1 MTDTTKAQILDLA
14 RKAINTELLALK
26 RMKETLGDNF
36 ADAVEM
42 ILSGQGKCIV
52 TGMGKSGLVGRK
64 IAATL
69 ASTGTPSFFLHP
81 GEAFH
86 GDLGMISKEDIVLA
100 ISYSGETDEVL
111 KIVPFIHNNGN
122 RLISMTGNPA
132 STLAIHSDIHLD
144 VSVDH
149 EACILH
155 LAPTTS
161 TTAQIAMG
169 DAMAV
174 ALMKMRNFSSND
186 FARLHPG
193 GSLGRRLLATVGDV
207 MRSDNLPVVGPDC
220 TAKDMIHTISRCGL
234 GLIVVCE
241 GDRIEGIV
249 TDGDIRRAME
259 RSGADFINLRAADI
273 LTRDPKRI
281 HPEEKLIEAEKM
293 MTRHKITSLL
303 VTDRDERLAGVIQI
317 YDIKLS
323 RQLRPT
329 DTSGT
334 ACGPSRWLFNDP
346 PPRRHRPR
354 MPAVRRRPTRRTATR
369 SGSCSLCRRRRT
381 AKIRRAATAPSS
393 PPLSGTAS
401 FSS

>member
-14 RKAINTELLALK
+14 RKAINTEMLALK
-26 RMKETLGDNF
+26 HMKETLGDNF
-36 ADAVEM
+36 ADAVEL
-42 ILSGQGKCIV
+42 ILACSGKCIV

-86 GDLGMISKEDIVLA
+86 GDLGMISKDDVVLA
-100 ISYSGETDEVL
+100 LSYSGETDEIL
-111 KIVPFIHNNGN
+111 KIVPFIHSNGN
-122 RLISMTGNPA
+122 KLVSMTGNPESA
-132 STLAIHSDIHLD
+132 LAKNSDIHLD
-144 VSVDH
+144 VSVEE

-241 GDRIEGIV
+241 GDRIEGFV

-281 HPEEKLIEAEKM
+281 HPEEQLIEAEKM

-317 YDIKLS
+317 YDIKL
-323 RQLRPT
+323 
-329 DTSGT
+329 
-334 ACGPSRWLFNDP
+334 
-346 PPRRHRPR
+346 
-354 MPAVRRRPTRRTATR
+354 
-369 SGSCSLCRRRRT
+369 
-381 AKIRRAATAPSS
+381 
-393 PPLSGTAS
+393 
-401 FSS
+401 

>member
-1 MTDTTKAQILDLA
+1 MEQSKQNEILTVA
-14 RKAINTELLALK
+14 REAIRTE
-26 RMKETLGDNF
+26 
-36 ADAVEM
+36 ADALEKMERSLDEHFVEAIEM
-42 ILSGQGKCIV
+42 ILQSRGKLII
-52 TGMGKSGLVGRK
+52 TGMGKSGLIGRK
-64 IAATL
+64 MAATF
-69 ASTGTPSFFLHP
+69 ASTGTPSFYLHP

-317 YDIKLS
+317 YDIKLG

-334 ACGPSRWLFNDP
+334 ACGPSRWLFND

>member
-86 GDLGMISKEDIVLA
+86 GDLGMISKEDVVLA
-100 ISYSGETDEVL
+100 LSYSGETDEIL
-111 KIVPFIHNNGN
+111 KIVPFIHSNGN
-122 RLISMTGNPA
+122 KLISMTGNPESA
-132 STLAIHSDIHLD
+132 LAKNSDVHLD
-144 VSVDH
+144 VSVEE

-317 YDIKLS
+317 YDIKL
-323 RQLRPT
+323 
-329 DTSGT
+329 
-334 ACGPSRWLFNDP
+334 
-346 PPRRHRPR
+346 
-354 MPAVRRRPTRRTATR
+354 
-369 SGSCSLCRRRRT
+369 
-381 AKIRRAATAPSS
+381 
-393 PPLSGTAS
+393 
-401 FSS
+401 

>member
-1 MTDTTKAQILDLA
+1 MEQSKQNEILTVA
-14 RKAINTELLALK
+14 REAIRTE
-26 RMKETLGDNF
+26 
-36 ADAVEM
+36 ADALEKMERSLDEHFVEAIET
-42 ILSGQGKCIV
+42 ILQSRGKLII
-52 TGMGKSGLVGRK
+52 TGMGKSGLIGRK
-64 IAATL
+64 MAATF
-69 ASTGTPSFFLHP
+69 ASTGTPSFYLHP

-132 STLAIHSDIHLD
+132 STLAI
-144 VSVDH
+144 
-149 EACILH
+149 H

-317 YDIKLS
+317 YDIK
-323 RQLRPT
+323 
-329 DTSGT
+329 
-334 ACGPSRWLFNDP
+334 
-346 PPRRHRPR
+346 H
-354 MPAVRRRPTRRTATR
+354 
-369 SGSCSLCRRRRT
+369 
-381 AKIRRAATAPSS
+381 
-393 PPLSGTAS
+393 
-401 FSS
+401 